1 MSEIVTTR
9 QQTPG
14 DLQRLDEAPTPAEY
28 LGRMLSD
35 RPALRIGTRTSP
47 MAMAQAGTVQRLLDE
62 RAGVASEIVGIS
74 TSGDQWMGDL
84 SKLGGKGAFLKQIER
99 ALVMGHVDIAVH
111 AMKDVP
117 GDVPLAEGTAL
128 AAYLPREDVHD
139 VLVVREGSKYRS
151 LDEMPPG
158 TRIGT
163 SAVRRKAQL
172 LKHRPDLHVDRLRGN
187 VNSRIA
193 KLDAEAQFE
202 AIVLNAS
209 GLRRTGLE
217 HRATEVLSTDIMCP
231 PVGSGVVG
239 VQCRTADTAIAEAL
253 RLLDDPMTRT
263 LITAERTMLHGLQGH
278 CNSPIAG
285 HATMTGDGQLSL
297 KGMVFTREGG
307 KFAYAQEWDAPD
319 RAAELGAYVAAVLLR
334 KGARGIIDGIPH

>member
-1 MSEIVTTR
+1 
-9 QQTPG
+9 
-14 DLQRLDEAPTPAEY
+14 
-28 LGRMLSD
+28 MLSD

-47 MAMAQAGTVQRLLDE
+47 MAMAQARTVRHLLAE
-62 RAGVASEIVGIS
+62 RAGVDAEIVGIS
-74 TSGDQWMGDL
+74 TTGDQWMGDL

-117 GDVPLAEGTAL
+117 GDVPLAEGTAF

-139 VLVVREGSKYRS
+139 VLVVREGSKYRALS
-151 LDEMPPG
+151 EMPAG

-163 SAVRRKAQL
+163 SAVRRKAQI

-187 VNSRIA
+187 VNSRVA
-193 KLDAEAQFE
+193 RLDAEARFE

-209 GLRRTGLE
+209 GLARVGME
-217 HRATEVLSTDIMCP
+217 HRATQVIPTGVMCP

-239 VQCRTADTAIAEAL
+239 TQCRTSDAAIAEAL
-253 RLLDDPMTRT
+253 RLLDDAQTRT
-263 LITAERTMLHGLQGH
+263 LITAERTMLHGLRGH

-285 HATMTGDGQLSL
+285 HAKLEADGQLSL
-297 KGMVFTREGG
+297 KGMVFSREGG
-307 KFAYAQEWDAPD
+307 TFAYAQEWDTPTH
-319 RAAELGAYVAAVLLR
+319 AAELGAYVSAVLLR